1 MFPGTKQGASVL
13 IAKMVLYFKIDRQFI
28 NLSEV
33 LLLLLGKKRKLG
45 RQIGE
50 ITSGEKLKLTEKIE
64 DKDLLLY
71 LGLTNDANPLYI
83 QHDYASQ
90 TPYEKPIVP
99 PIMLTGIIT
108 SAVTKYLPGPG
119 SNILKQEIE
128 FLKPVFHY
136 ATIEFLFEVME
147 VNERDHTIN
156 INVQA
161 TDGEEMV
168 IRATLIVSPP
178 YPLFE

>member
-1 MFPGTKQGASVL
+1 MIGPLFSLFLT
-13 IAKMVLYFKIDRQFI
+13 IKMLLYFTIDRNLI
-28 NLSEV
+28 NFSGV

-50 ITSGEKLKLTEKIE
+50 ISRGEKLKLTEKVE

-83 QHDYASQ
+83 QQDYASQ

-99 PIMLTGIIT
+99 TIMLTGIIT

-136 ATIEFLFEVME
+136 ATIDFLFEIDD
-147 VNERDHTIN
+147 VNERDHTITV
-156 INVQA
+156 NVQA
-161 TDGEEMV
+161 TDNGEIV
-168 IRATLIVSPP
+168 IRGMLVVCPP
-178 YPLFE
+178 YPSFEA